1 MQAGD
6 IVIGSWDNG
15 DGTSKRRP
23 LLVLEV
29 TQLGLLR
36 VAYGTSQ
43 RCNQAAAVHGELV
56 VTPQE
61 CPELKMATRF
71 CLKFRELTLPDQ
83 VQKIASIVGNRSV
96 LLKLVK
102 VAREANLA

>member
-1 MQAGD
+1 MEAGD

-23 LLVLEV
+23 LLVLEK

-43 RCNQAAAVHGELV
+43 RCDKAAPEHGELV
-56 VTPQE
+56 ITPQE
-61 CPELKMATRF
+61 CPQLKRATRF
-71 CLKFRELTLPDQ
+71 CLKFRELVLPEQ
-83 VQKIASIVGNRSV
+83 LQKVASIAGNRAV
-96 LLKLVK
+96 LLKLAK
-102 VAREANLA
+102 VARQANLV